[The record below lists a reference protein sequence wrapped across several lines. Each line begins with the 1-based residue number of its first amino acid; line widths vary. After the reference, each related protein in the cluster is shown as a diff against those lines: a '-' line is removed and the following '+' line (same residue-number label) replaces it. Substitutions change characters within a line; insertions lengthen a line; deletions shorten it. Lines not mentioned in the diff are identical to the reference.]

1 MKAIQS
7 MKKQEEQ
14 TKKILQHN
22 RPNQGSE
29 NHPSWTG
36 YTGSVYISAVSKT
49 KGIHAELA
57 AF

>member
-1 MKAIQS
+1 MN
-7 MKKQEEQ
+7 KQEEQ
-14 TKKILQHN
+14 TRKVLQDN
-22 RPNQGSE
+22 RPNLGSE

-49 KGIHAELA
+49 KGIHAEFA